1 MKALDTNVLARLLL
15 KDDVLQ
21 FKKARA
27 LLASNEQFT
36 APVTVMLELVWVLES
51 NNYTPNE
58 IVDSLNLLMR
68 LPNFKPAHEH
78 VIRNALTA
86 YLNGLDFADALHLGL
101 SQKDEALLTFDKS
114 FVKYEKDKGALTNAQ
129 LSQIKKTA
137 PKAKGGAI
145 RSRLFELE
153 NT

>member
-27 LLASNEQFT
+27 LLASNDYFT

-51 NNYTPNE
+51 NDCTPNE
-58 IVDSLNLLMR
+58 FVNSLHLLMS

-86 YLNGLDFADALHLGL
+86 YQNGLEFADALHLGL
-101 SQKDEALLTFDKS
+101 SQKDESLLTFDKS
-114 FVKYEKDKGALTNAQ
+114 YVKQASK
-129 LSQIKKTA
+129 LSQ
-137 PKAKGGAI
+137 
-145 RSRLFELE
+145 SMSVRLV
-153 NT
+153 